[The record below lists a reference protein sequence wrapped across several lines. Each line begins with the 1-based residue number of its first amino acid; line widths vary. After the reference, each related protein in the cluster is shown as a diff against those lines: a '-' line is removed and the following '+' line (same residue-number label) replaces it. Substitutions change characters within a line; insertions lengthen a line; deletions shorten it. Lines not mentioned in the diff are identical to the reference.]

1 MTASKTRIL
10 KECGQAVRPSRFLEY
25 SKFLQACYEY
35 LKEHLDSYSYIQ
47 FADDLG
53 FSATNVVH
61 LIIRGKR
68 RLTLKGAAK
77 VTTVL
82 GLRGI
87 DRQYLETLVQ
97 HNNARR
103 PQDRSS
109 LFEKLI
115 SLKNRDLANPIEQQQ
130 LDYYTS
136 WYHPVI
142 RELVGTVAIKRNE
155 TDFVNHIQ
163 PRVLPEQGRKS
174 IELLEKL
181 GLIRYDDQADRYVQV
196 DQNISTGNEIQSLA
210 VIGYHKE
217 VIEIA
222 RDSITTIPSA
232 RRDISAVTVSVDD
245 ATAQRLKLEI
255 QKFRK
260 HLLAIASESTNP
272 DHIYQINFQLFPFT
286 K

>member
-1 MTASKTRIL
+1 MTASKPRIL

-25 SKFLQACYEY
+25 AKFLQACYEY
-35 LKEHLDSYSYIQ
+35 LKANLNSYSYIQ

-68 RLTLKGAAK
+68 RLTLKGANK
-77 VTTVL
+77 VTNVL

-103 PQDRSS
+103 PQDRTA
-109 LFEKLI
+109 LFEKLLA
-115 SLKNRDLANPIEQQQ
+115 LKNRELENPIEQQQ

-142 RELVGTVAIKRNE
+142 RELVGSLAIKRND

-174 IELLEKL
+174 LELLEKL
-181 GLIRYDDQADRYVQV
+181 GLIRYDDQAERFVQV

-222 RDSITTIPSA
+222 RDSITTVPAA
-232 RRDISAVTVSVDD
+232 RRDISAITVAVDD
-245 ATAQRLKLEI
+245 ATAQRLKGEI

-260 HLLAIASESTNP
+260 HLLAIANESNNP